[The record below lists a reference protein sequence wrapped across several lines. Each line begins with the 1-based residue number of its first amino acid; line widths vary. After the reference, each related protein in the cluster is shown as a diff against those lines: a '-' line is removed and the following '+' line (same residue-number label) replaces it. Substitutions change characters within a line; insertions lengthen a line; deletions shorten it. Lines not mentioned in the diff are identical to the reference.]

1 MPINLQ
7 AQAVDE
13 NREVFYIPNFVTEE
27 EEGYLIRKIKDTPQQ
42 RGMTVR
48 SPSGCRYGASHPTK
62 AHDLPLHSSNYVATG
77 GQLTG
82 KNVLLSQPLP
92 PFVEVYPNI
101 VDRLQ
106 STGVFRASTH
116 GAPNHIIVNEYL
128 PGQGIMPHQDGP
140 AYHPVVA
147 TISLGTHTAFHY
159 YKYTTGSQGQN
170 ATEPRFEDVA
180 RIIDPT
186 PVMSVLLEPR
196 SVVITSGSLYTSYL
210 HGQVYLTVF
219 YRCAESCMD
228 SIGNHIVDHFTA
240 GIDDLHP
247 PKFADL
253 DVTVANWRLLGG
265 RDAKDAVINGGH
277 LERGIRY
284 SLTCRD
290 VEKVA
295 NSALLGR

>member
-1 MPINLQ
+1 MPVNLQLQ

-27 EEGYLIRKIKDTPQQ
+27 EEGYLIHQ
-42 RGMTVR
+42 G
-48 SPSGCRYGASHPTK
+48 
-62 AHDLPLHSSNYVATG
+62 HSSTKLERACKSKIWG

-92 PFVEVYPNI
+92 PFVEVHPNI
-101 VDRLQ
+101 VNRLQ

-116 GAPNHIIVNEYL
+116 GAPNHIIVNEVEFL
-128 PGQGIMPHQDGP
+128 FWQGIMPHQDGP

-159 YKYTTGSQGQN
+159 YKYTTGNQGQN
-170 ATEPRFEDVA
+170 ATEPTCEDVA

-196 SVVITSGSLYTSYL
+196 SVVITSGSLYTSRL
-210 HGQVYLTVF
+210 HG
-219 YRCAESCMD
+219 
-228 SIGNHIVDHFTA
+228 IGNQIVDHFTA
-240 GIDDLHP
+240 GTDDLHP

-265 RDAKDAVINGGH
+265 RDAKDAVINGGL

-290 VEKVA
+290 VEKWDPEWVQCH
-295 NSALLGR
+295 

>member
-42 RGMTVR
+42 SWKGLANR
-48 SPSGCRYGASHPTK
+48 SSTAQAHNLLLHPSNH
-62 AHDLPLHSSNYVATG
+62 VATG

-101 VDRLQ
+101 VNRLQ

-159 YKYTTGSQGQN
+159 YKYMTGSQGQN
-170 ATEPRFEDVA
+170 ATEPRSEDVA

-196 SVVITSGSLYTSYL
+196 SVVITSGSLYTSHL
-210 HGQVYLTVF
+210 HGQ
-219 YRCAESCMD
+219 
-228 SIGNHIVDHFTA
+228 IVDHFTA
-240 GIDDLHP
+240 GFDDLHP
-247 PKFADL
+247 PKFADF